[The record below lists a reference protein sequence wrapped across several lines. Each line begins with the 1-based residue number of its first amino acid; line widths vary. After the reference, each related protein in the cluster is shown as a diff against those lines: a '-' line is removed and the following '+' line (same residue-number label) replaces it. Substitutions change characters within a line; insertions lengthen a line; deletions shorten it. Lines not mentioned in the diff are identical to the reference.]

1 MATKESTVVPSSHS
15 YANVVLNPNDP
26 QIQKQQLTKGINEN
40 KENIS
45 AEKTKNVKTQ
55 QEAPKEEQQQ
65 QHQQQPQQHQQ
76 SEVVDEVGFIPVISS
91 NKKDKKTR
99 QSEQEIRREQR
110 GAGKSS
116 GKSSQDRPDKPR
128 RNRRERKEQK
138 DKAAAGGAAIVEA
151 KEKDK
156 ADDDSSANADSSDGQ
171 NDKIKFV
178 EAPLPKVNAWN
189 VSRHKIIQYHNIRCK
204 CILVF
209 IQVSTSAVIPAS
221 LSEPIANIEKRIL
234 QPKVEKKS
242 VISKQQ
248 PGK

>member
-55 QEAPKEEQQQ
+55 QEVPKEEQQQ
-65 QHQQQPQQHQQ
+65 QPQAQQHQQ
-76 SEVVDEVGFIPVISS
+76 PEIVDEVGFIPVISS

-99 QSEQEIRREQR
+99 QNEQEIRREQR

-116 GKSSQDRPDKPR
+116 GKSSDRPDKPR

-138 DKAAAGGAAIVEA
+138 DKAAAGGATIVEA

-189 VSRHKIIQYHNIRCK
+189 VSRQTIIYYHNIRCK
-204 CILVF
+204 CILCIYLGEHF
-209 IQVSTSAVIPAS
+209 SCHSSII
-221 LSEPIANIEKRIL
+221 I
-234 QPKVEKKS
+234 
-242 VISKQQ
+242 
-248 PGK
+248 